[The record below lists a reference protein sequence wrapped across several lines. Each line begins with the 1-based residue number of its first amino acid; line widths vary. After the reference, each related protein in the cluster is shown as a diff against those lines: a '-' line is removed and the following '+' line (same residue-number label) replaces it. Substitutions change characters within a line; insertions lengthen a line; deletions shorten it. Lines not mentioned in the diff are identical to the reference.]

1 MAQHMNM
8 AIDPKRAT
16 SILKGLREES
26 AHALY
31 ADGARLR
38 LGPAR
43 IVTYRRDRETWIQWG
58 GVRVTRAG
66 TIVAVELGAVR
77 VELTPEDVFV
87 DMTFSASLP
96 LSTVRGTRLRAD

>member
-1 MAQHMNM
+1 MSM

-26 AHALY
+26 AYAIY
-31 ADGARLR
+31 ADGSRMS

-43 IVTYRRDRETWIQWG
+43 IVAYKRDRETRIQWD
-58 GVRVTRAG
+58 GVRVTHAG
-66 TIVAVELGAVR
+66 TVVAVRLGALR
-77 VELTPEDVFV
+77 IDLAPEEVVV

-96 LSTVRGTRLRAD
+96 LASVQRARLRAN